1 MLEHIVN
8 SRFRDW
14 GWFCMFSCTY
24 EIPNKKNINY
34 TKESGKKK
42 KKNLK

>member
-1 MLEHIVN
+1 
-8 SRFRDW
+8 
-14 GWFCMFSCTY
+14 MFSCTY

-42 KKNLK
+42 SKIDNLHVYK